1 MRRELNA
8 SVPADE
14 VDGRP
19 LGPGELA
26 QAIIA
31 DCEGD
36 ARAAVLALV
45 RINSALM
52 MELESLTGI
61 RAQNSGMQGPGA
73 PGRH

>member
-1 MRRELNA
+1 MG
-8 SVPADE
+8 PA
-14 VDGRP
+14 
-19 LGPGELA
+19 ELA

-52 MELESLTGI
+52 IELETL
-61 RAQNSGMQGPGA
+61 SGMRAVTHRMG
-73 PGRH
+73 GRH

>member
-1 MRRELNA
+1 MRRELPDA
-8 SVPADE
+8 ARMDEPEDRRMGPA
-14 VDGRP
+14 
-19 LGPGELA
+19 ELA

-52 MELESLTGI
+52 IELETLSGI
-61 RAQNSGMQGPGA
+61 RAVTHRMG
-73 PGRH
+73 GRH